1 MAIQPTVQQPETVQK
16 YSHLL
21 KRSWSVS
28 EVTIAVDSH
37 LDSLQAWQCLCMI
50 KKEALLLMNP
60 PRLMGRS
67 AVLANV
73 ERVSLWQATV
83 EGSR

>member
-1 MAIQPTVQQPETVQK
+1 MQQLETAQK

-28 EVTIAVDSH
+28 EATIAVDSH
-37 LDSLQAWQCLCMI
+37 LDSHQAWQCSRTI
-50 KKEALLLMNP
+50 SKEASMNP
-60 PRLMGRS
+60 PRLMGKS

>member
-1 MAIQPTVQQPETVQK
+1 MVIQPTVQRPETAQK

-28 EVTIAVDSH
+28 KATIAVDSH
-37 LDSLQAWQCLCMI
+37 LDSHQAWQCSRTI
-50 KKEALLLMNP
+50 SKEASMNP
-60 PRLMGRS
+60 PGLMGRF
-67 AVLANV
+67 AVLVNV